1 MPDIGLVDFSDV
13 VLSVENLEHSLSCS
27 KLQFR
32 VPRVLCCVISAPIK
46 PFLETEMEKKRFS
59 LG

>member
-13 VLSVENLEHSLSCS
+13 VLSVENLEHCLSCS

-32 VPRVLCCVISAPIK
+32 VPRVL
-46 PFLETEMEKKRFS
+46 F
-59 LG
+59 